1 MYIYIEMIY
10 YDVLESMGLFSD
22 YWDELIKSIGDMILL
37 VLDMFDW
44 FLYLIPTHNM
54 HLYIYEYHILHYIHI
69 FDHLPIL
76 VVNIYETPSSFPLT
90 IPLYPH

>member
-1 MYIYIEMIY
+1 MIY
-10 YDVLESMGLFSD
+10 YDILESMGLFSD

-44 FLYLIPTHNM
+44 FCTSYLHIICIYT
-54 HLYIYEYHILHYIHI
+54 YIKYNILHSIQI
-69 FDHLPIL
+69 FYHLPIL
-76 VVNIYETPSSFPLT
+76 VVNIYETQNSFPLT